1 MFLRYI
7 PSGLALVSPGDNL
20 DAVLD
25 AIVQNGYG
33 AEFCLTFSLERSFI
47 AELMRAG
54 FLVMSEYIG
63 PEDIIIEPMHHLVR
77 SVLFLDRVHEGKTI
91 QRFLPGY
98 EFAFDRDFD
107 RIITRCAEVHG
118 DGWLTKPLTEAIRA
132 VKALGKKEA
141 MPASFGVYRGGE
153 LKAGEFGVISGGVY
167 TSYSGYHDESN
178 AGKAQMVLTAR
189 WLREQGFAFWDL
201 GMPLEY
207 KNKLGAANVSLKK
220 FLSLFRKART
230 CSPRSLNQF

>member
-1 MFLRYI
+1 M
-7 PSGLALVSPGDNL
+7 PSGFVLVSPGDDL

-25 AIVQNGYG
+25 AIVQTGYG
-33 AEFCLTFSLERSFI
+33 EEFCLAFSLDRSFA

-54 FLVMSEYIG
+54 FLVMSEYMG
-63 PEDIIIEPMHHLVR
+63 PEDNAGVIIEPMHHLIR

-107 RIITRCAEVHG
+107 RIIARCAEVHG
-118 DGWLTKPLTEAIRA
+118 EGWLTKPLIKIITS
-132 VKALGKKEA
+132 VKALGKKEV
-141 MPASFGVYRGGE
+141 MPAAFGVYRDGE
-153 LKAGEFGVISGGVY
+153 LKAGEFGVIAGGVY

-178 AGKAQMVLTAR
+178 AGKAQMILTAR
-189 WLREQGFAFWDL
+189 WLKEQGFAFWDL

-207 KNKLGAANVSLKK
+207 KDKLGAVNISLRN
-220 FLSLFRKART
+220 FLELFRKARA
-230 CSPRSLNQF
+230 CSRI